1 MNQVI
6 ENVSDTAFLV
16 AGFRGMELDRP
27 DPLFRDPLAWKLAGE
42 HGRKIIATVPRRFL
56 GAWSVVVRTV
66 IIDSFI
72 QDSIAGGVDTILNLG
87 AGLDTRPYR
96 MDLPKDLRWIEVD
109 YPHVIDLKNERLAD
123 EQASCALER
132 VKLDLTDRA
141 ARQKFFTEV
150 NAQAGGLLV
159 LTEGVT
165 PYLTGNDVGALADD
179 LRRLDKLRG
188 WIIDYFSPKALN
200 YGRKLRTRFMQAAP
214 FLFEPT
220 DWFAFFEEH
229 GWRAEETRYLG
240 DEAEQLH
247 RPPPLPLLMR
257 VWLKLVGL
265 FMSRERR
272 REMTRQVA
280 YVLLVPK
287 LPGKVRTSG

>member
-16 AGFRGMELDRP
+16 AGFRGMETDRP
-27 DPLFRDPLAWKLAGE
+27 DPLFRDPLAWKLAGA
-42 HGRKIIATVPRRFL
+42 HGRKIVATVPRRFL
-56 GAWSVVVRTV
+56 GAWSVVIRTV

-72 QDSIAGGVDTILNLG
+72 QDAIAGGVDTILNLG

-109 YPHVIDLKNERLAD
+109 YPHVIDLKDERLAG
-123 EQASCALER
+123 EQASCTLER

-141 ARQKFFTEV
+141 ARQKFFAEV
-150 NAQAGGLLV
+150 NARAGGLLV

-165 PYLTGNDVGALADD
+165 PYLTEDDVAVLADD
-179 LRRLDKLRG
+179 LRGLDKVRG

-200 YGRKLRTRFMQAAP
+200 YGRKLRARFMRAAP
-214 FLFEPT
+214 FLFQPK
-220 DWFAFFEEH
+220 DWFGFFEEH
-229 GWRAEETRYLG
+229 GWHAEDVRYLG

-247 RPPPLPLLMR
+247 RPMPLPPLMKG
-257 VWLKLVGL
+257 WLKLVSV
-265 FMSRERR
+265 FVSRERWR
-272 REMTRQVA
+272 AMQRHVA

-287 LPGKVRTSG
+287 

>member
-16 AGFRGMELDRP
+16 AGFRGMGRDRP
-27 DPLFRDPLAWKLAGE
+27 EPLFRDPLAWKLAGE

-56 GAWSVVVRTV
+56 GAWSVVIRTV

-72 QDSIAGGVDTILNLG
+72 RDAIAGGVDTVLNLG

-96 MDLPKDLRWIEVD
+96 MDLPKDLHWIEVD
-109 YPHVIDLKNERLAD
+109 YPHAIDLKEERLAG
-123 EQASCALER
+123 ERPICALER
-132 VKLDLTDRA
+132 VKLDLTDRT
-141 ARQKFFTEV
+141 ARQKFFAEV
-150 NAQAGGLLV
+150 NARAGSILV

-165 PYLTGNDVGALADD
+165 PYLTEADVGALADD
-179 LRRLDKLRG
+179 LKRLDKVWG

-200 YGRKLRTRFMQAAP
+200 YGRKLRTRFMRAAP
-214 FLFEPT
+214 FLFEPK
-220 DWFAFFEEH
+220 DWFGFFEEH
-229 GWRAEETRYLG
+229 GWDAQDVRYLG

-257 VWLKLVGL
+257 GWLKLVGL

-272 REMTRQVA
+272 RALARHVA

-287 LPGKVRTSG
+287 

>member
-6 ENVSDTAFLV
+6 QNVSDTAFLV
-16 AGFRGMELDRP
+16 AGFRAMETDRP
-27 DPLFRDPLAWKLAGE
+27 HPLFRDPLAWKLAGE
-42 HGRKIIATVPRRFL
+42 HGRNIIATVPRRFL
-56 GAWSVVVRTV
+56 GAWSVVIRTV

-72 QDSIAGGVDTILNLG
+72 QDALAKGVDTVLNLG

-109 YPHVIDLKNERLAD
+109 YPHVIDLKEERLAD
-123 EQASCALER
+123 EKPNCALER

-141 ARQKFFTEV
+141 ARQKFLAEV
-150 NAQAGGLLV
+150 NARAGAVLV

-165 PYLTGNDVGALADD
+165 PYLTEDDVGALADD
-179 LRRLDKLRG
+179 LKKLDRVRG

-200 YGRKLRTRFMQAAP
+200 YGRKLRARFMQAAP
-214 FLFEPT
+214 FLFEPK

-229 GWRAEETRYLG
+229 GWHAQKVRYLG
-240 DEAEQLH
+240 DEAEELH
-247 RPPPLPLLMR
+247 RPPPMPLLMTG
-257 VWLKLVGL
+257 WLKFVGL

-272 REMTRQVA
+272 REMMRQVA

-287 LPGKVRTSG
+287 

>member
-6 ENVSDTAFLV
+6 QNVSDTAFLV
-16 AGFRGMELDRP
+16 AGFRGMETDRP

-42 HGRKIIATVPRRFL
+42 HGRKIVETVPRRFL
-56 GAWSVVVRTV
+56 GAWSVVIRTV

-72 QDSIAGGVDTILNLG
+72 QDAITGGVDTVLNLG

-109 YPHVIDLKNERLAD
+109 YPHVIDLKEERLAD
-123 EQASCALER
+123 EQPNCALER
-132 VKLDLTDRA
+132 VKLDLTNRT
-141 ARQKFFTEV
+141 ARQKFFAEV
-150 NAQAGGLLV
+150 NASAGGILV

-165 PYLTGNDVGALADD
+165 PYLTEDDVGALADD
-179 LRRLDKLRG
+179 LKGLDKLHG

-200 YGRKLRTRFMQAAP
+200 YGRKMRARFMQAAP
-214 FLFEPT
+214 FRFQPK

-229 GWRAEETRYLG
+229 GWRAQKVRYLG
-240 DEAEQLH
+240 DEAEQVR
-247 RPPPLPLLMR
+247 RPPPMPLLIKG
-257 VWLKLVGL
+257 WLKLVGL

-272 REMTRQVA
+272 REMMRQVA

-287 LPGKVRTSG
+287 

>member
-1 MNQVI
+1 VNQVI
-6 ENVSDTAFLV
+6 QNVSDTAFLV
-16 AGFRGMELDRP
+16 AGFRGMETDRP

-42 HGRKIIATVPRRFL
+42 HGRKIVETAPRRFL
-56 GAWSVVVRTV
+56 GAWSVVIRTV

-72 QDSIAGGVDTILNLG
+72 QDAITGGVDTVLNLG

-109 YPHVIDLKNERLAD
+109 YPHVIDLKEERLAD
-123 EQASCALER
+123 EQPNCALER
-132 VKLDLTDRA
+132 VKLDLTNRT
-141 ARQKFFTEV
+141 ARQKFFAEV
-150 NAQAGGLLV
+150 NASAGGILV

-165 PYLTGNDVGALADD
+165 PYLTEDDVGALADD
-179 LRRLDKLRG
+179 LKGLDKLHG

-200 YGRKLRTRFMQAAP
+200 YGRKMRARFMQAAP
-214 FLFEPT
+214 FRFQPK

-229 GWRAEETRYLG
+229 GWRAQKVRYLG
-240 DEAEQLH
+240 DEAEQVR
-247 RPPPLPLLMR
+247 RPPPMPLLIKG
-257 VWLKLVGL
+257 WLKLVGL

-272 REMTRQVA
+272 REMMRQVA

-287 LPGKVRTSG
+287 

>member
-16 AGFRGMELDRP
+16 AGFRGMETDRP

-42 HGRKIIATVPRRFL
+42 HGRKIVATVPRRFL
-56 GAWSVVVRTV
+56 GAWSVVIRTV
-66 IIDSFI
+66 IINSFI
-72 QDSIAGGVDTILNLG
+72 QDAIAGGVDTVLNLG

-109 YPHVIDLKNERLAD
+109 YPHVIDLKDERLAG
-123 EQASCALER
+123 EQASCTLER

-141 ARQKFFTEV
+141 ARQKFFAEV
-150 NAQAGGLLV
+150 NARAGGLLV

-165 PYLTGNDVGALADD
+165 PYLTEDDVAVLADD
-179 LRRLDKLRG
+179 LRGLDKVRG

-200 YGRKLRTRFMQAAP
+200 YGRKLRARFMRAAP
-214 FLFEPT
+214 FLFQPK
-220 DWFAFFEEH
+220 DWFGFFEEH
-229 GWRAEETRYLG
+229 GWHAEETRFLG

-247 RPPPLPLLMR
+247 RPMPLPPLMKG
-257 VWLKLVGL
+257 WLKLVSV
-265 FMSRERR
+265 FVSRERWR
-272 REMTRQVA
+272 AMQRHVA

-287 LPGKVRTSG
+287 

>member
-16 AGFRGMELDRP
+16 AGFRGMETDGP

-42 HGRKIIATVPRRFL
+42 HGRNIVATVPRRFL
-56 GAWSVVVRTV
+56 GAWSVVIRTV
-66 IIDSFI
+66 IIDSYI
-72 QDSIAGGVDTILNLG
+72 RAAIAGGVDTILNLG

-109 YPHVIDLKNERLAD
+109 YPHVIDLKEERLTD
-123 EQASCALER
+123 EKPTCALDR

-141 ARQKFFTEV
+141 ARQKFFAEV
-150 NAQAGGLLV
+150 NARAGGLLV

-165 PYLTGNDVGALADD
+165 PYLTEDDVAVLADD
-179 LRRLDKLRG
+179 LRGLDKVRG
-188 WIIDYFSPKALN
+188 WVIDYFSPKALN
-200 YGRKLRTRFMQAAP
+200 YGRKLRARFMRAAP
-214 FLFEPT
+214 FLFQPK
-220 DWFAFFEEH
+220 DWFGFFEEH
-229 GWRAEETRYLG
+229 GWHAEDVRYLG

-247 RPPPLPLLMR
+247 RPMPLPPLMKG
-257 VWLKLVGL
+257 WLKLVSV
-265 FMSRERR
+265 FVSRERWR
-272 REMTRQVA
+272 AMQRHVA

-287 LPGKVRTSG
+287 

>member
-6 ENVSDTAFLV
+6 QNVSDTAFLV
-16 AGFRGMELDRP
+16 AGFRGMETDRP
-27 DPLFRDPLAWKLAGE
+27 NPLFRDPLAWKLAGE
-42 HGRKIIATVPRRFL
+42 HGRKIIDTVPRRFL
-56 GAWSVVVRTV
+56 GAWSVVIRTV

-72 QDSIAGGVDTILNLG
+72 RSAIAEGVDTVLNLG

-109 YPHVIDLKNERLAD
+109 YPHVIDLKNERLTD
-123 EQASCALER
+123 ETPNCALER
-132 VKLDLTDRA
+132 VELDLTDRA
-141 ARQKFFTEV
+141 ARQKFFAEV
-150 NAQAGGLLV
+150 NARAGAVLI

-165 PYLTGNDVGALADD
+165 PYLTEDDVGALADD
-179 LRRLDKLRG
+179 LRGMDKLRG

-200 YGRKLRTRFMQAAP
+200 YGRKIRARFMQAAP
-214 FLFEPT
+214 FLFQPK

-229 GWRAEETRYLG
+229 GWHAQEVRYLG
-240 DEAEQLH
+240 DEAEELR
-247 RPPPLPLLMR
+247 RPPPMPLLMKG
-257 VWLKLVGL
+257 WLKLVGL

-272 REMTRQVA
+272 RDMMRQVA

-287 LPGKVRTSG
+287 